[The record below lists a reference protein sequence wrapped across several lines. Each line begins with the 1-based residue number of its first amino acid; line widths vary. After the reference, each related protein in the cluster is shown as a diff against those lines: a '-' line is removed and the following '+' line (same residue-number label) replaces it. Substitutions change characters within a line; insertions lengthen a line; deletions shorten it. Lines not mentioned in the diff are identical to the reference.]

1 MFSPKNVDGSFHTN
15 DKFTK
20 IYFKLKTDKV
30 WFEFDNIFSQKDY
43 IDVYKSSS
51 VKTQTEVLQTLV
63 ESLVREIGIF
73 GHYVCIT
80 VPGDGHKIIPVKR
93 HDKFPDDATLVPSF
107 ATNPETSNADDA
119 NVAIVPDKCVDD
131 NVPEIT
137 QTSVN
142 TTIDVAD
149 AASVPPT
156 EELTV
161 GLCHGELEKDTF
173 LTHYM
178 MRKAAINSHLES
190 QPCKECANKKEI
202 PYDIIIDLRLSC
214 LPNNGDMVRKTNAL
228 LEYYDISDVSLLKNL
243 LSREPSKENDDKIK
257 KMIDFRSIIPIAT
270 RGPLPITEFEKYR
283 KGYLFELFA
292 RDMPRFNNLH
302 LEMKENSSLFD
313 LVRVIKETEVHHD
326 DIHLMIDNFVKNGV
340 FNNKVGVLQVLM
352 KALI

>member
-80 VPGDGHKIIPVKR
+80 VPGYGHKIIPVKR

-107 ATNPETSNADDA
+107 ATNPGTSNADDA

-137 QTSVN
+137 QTLVN

-156 EELTV
+156 EELTE
-161 GLCHGELEKDTF
+161 GLRHGELEKDTF

-178 MRKAAINSHLES
+178 MRKAAINSHRES

-214 LPNNGDMVRKTNAL
+214 LPDDGVLVKKTNAL
-228 LEYYDISDVSLLKNL
+228 LDYYDLTDVSLLKNL
-243 LSREPSKENDDKIK
+243 LSRESSEENDDKIK
-257 KMIDFRSIIPIAT
+257 KMIDFRNIISFETRGSLPIA
-270 RGPLPITEFEKYR
+270 EFEKYR
-283 KGYLFELFA
+283 KGYLFELFTKN
-292 RDMPRFNNLH
+292 MLGFNNLS
-302 LEMKENSSLFD
+302 LKMEENTALFD
-313 LVRVIKETEVHHD
+313 LVKVIKETEVHCD
-326 DIHLMIDNFVKNGV
+326 DIHRMIDNFVKNGG
-340 FNNKVGVLQVLM
+340 FNNKLGVLQVLM